1 MGLDSKPQRY
11 SISGGRRLKT
21 QGLQM
26 LVQIRA
32 QIRAFLAGSTPLSL
46 TAPQREAA
54 L

>member
-32 QIRAFLAGSTPLSL
+32 FLAGSTPLSL

>member
-1 MGLDSKPQRY
+1 MSLM
-11 SISGGRRLKT
+11 GRRGARHHRRMIVTLKT

-26 LVQIRA
+26 LV